1 LNIEVDAN
9 GSTPQVPDRPTES
22 LNGHAG
28 SAGQGLLGLLI
39 SFLVAERSGFQLG
52 DTSGMAGLQEF
63 AARMT
68 REAMQ
73 SMEHAAMAAPPATP
87 AAPSGASTGLMPTQ
101 K

>member
-1 LNIEVDAN
+1 
-9 GSTPQVPDRPTES
+9 
-22 LNGHAG
+22 
-28 SAGQGLLGLLI
+28 LLI
-39 SFLVAERSGFQLG
+39 NLLVAEKSGFQLS

-63 AARMT
+63 ADRMT

-87 AAPSGASTGLMPTQ
+87 AAESGASTGLMPAQ